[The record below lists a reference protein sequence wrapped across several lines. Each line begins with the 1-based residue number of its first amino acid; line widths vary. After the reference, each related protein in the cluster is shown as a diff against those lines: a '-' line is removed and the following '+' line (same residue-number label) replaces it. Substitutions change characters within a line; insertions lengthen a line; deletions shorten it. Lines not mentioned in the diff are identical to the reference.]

1 MYNNEIKTSILIK
14 TILIFNISK
23 LIRITTINF
32 TTFKY
37 FQTYYIMLPNSGIMR
52 NQNSKPK
59 ILVS

>member
-37 FQTYYIMLPNSGIMR
+37 FQTYYIMLPNPVIMR
-52 NQNSKPK
+52 NRSPP
-59 ILVS
+59 SPY